1 MNKEKIISTIVMFTT
16 KGWRWWMP
24 WLLSAAVGLILLT
37 SAISKSTDM
46 GPFIR
51 QIRSYDIISYPV
63 LTGLIAWVL
72 IALEFMLGVGL
83 LFFFYPRLFL
93 PITVGLVLFFLGIN
107 GWAWLKEGVEDCGC
121 FGAWVKHTPAEAVVV
136 NLGLLA
142 ASCIAWVVHGH
153 VYVPQSRFKIWVVGF
168 VYAIAMVLLAVFGF
182 SISQIKGPQ
191 PNAAEAR
198 LVQLQLQGLDQI
210 DLKHGSFLI
219 ILMDTDCLHCQ
230 EAVFK
235 VNILVEEPDL
245 PPVIA
250 LCANDEGQ
258 RKRFAEEFQSV
269 FPIGQITKADFWH
282 LLGDGDMPRTILFS
296 DQHVLK
302 VWDKKI
308 PDIDRIK
315 AVNKI
320 P

>member
-1 MNKEKIISTIVMFTT
+1 MNKEKIISAIAMFTT

-24 WLLSAAVGLILLT
+24 RLLSGAVGLILLT
-37 SAISKSTDM
+37 AAISKSTDM
-46 GPFIR
+46 GLFIR

-63 LTGLIAWVL
+63 LTGVSAWALV
-72 IALEFMLGVGL
+72 ALEFVLGVGL

-121 FGAWVKHTPAEAVVV
+121 FGAWVKHTPAEAVVI
-136 NLGLLA
+136 NLSLLA
-142 ASCIAWVVHGH
+142 ASCIAWIGH
-153 VYVPQSRFKIWVVGF
+153 RPVCVPQSRFKAWVVGF
-168 VYAIAMVLLAVFGF
+168 ACAIGLALLAVFGF

-191 PNAAEAR
+191 PNAVEAKLVR
-198 LVQLQLQGLDQI
+198 LQIQGLDKI

-230 EAVFK
+230 EAVFE
-235 VNILVEEPDL
+235 VNILAEEPDL
-245 PPVIA
+245 PPVIS
-250 LCANDEGQ
+250 LFANDEDQ
-258 RKRFAEEFQSV
+258 RRRFAEEFQPI
-269 FPIGQITKADFWH
+269 FPIGQITEDDFWH

-302 VWDKKI
+302 VWDEKI

-315 AVNKI
+315 AVNNI
-320 P
+320 L